1 MATPKQDP
9 GPFSSLFDYKEEQ
22 KKLDERKKQQ
32 EDSQKKIMRTN
43 ALGEAFRL
51 LVDAVGGSQGAS
63 ILPRPVNP
71 AIFQASEKLQGYDK
85 DYRSQS
91 ENLRLQDLRTKEL
104 DLQHGLGL
112 EAEGRQKAYEGQ
124 KLADQ
129 RAWEGEKLDQANK
142 QQLERD
148 KLNAGYAK
156 DLENTR
162 SKNDLGQIQERYK
175 GELDK
180 ITTKSQEDLK
190 KVGALQVARYDDP
203 NQTEPLNRDT
213 IIGMFKDLKQ
223 YLSDKGVYPTMH
235 PAILQTKDQGNISN
249 DDLRKLVAEYPE
261 FFAPRFPQLTGGA
274 PLPQQQQLTPLE
286 KRKQRYDEELEKIII
301 NLNLSPRERAR
312 KIKALQKNNKD
323 IIEMEPATEEYIP
336 TGAEVF
342 KDGKQDFS
350 EFMKT
355 WQLQNQ

>member
-9 GPFSSLFDYKEEQ
+9 GPFTALFDYKEEQ

-63 ILPRPVNP
+63 IVPRPANP
-71 AIFQASEKLQGYDK
+71 AIFQASERLQGYDK

-104 DLQHGLGL
+104 DLQHGLGV
-112 EAEGRQKAYEGQ
+112 EAEGR
-124 KLADQ
+124 Q

-180 ITTKSQEDLK
+180 ITTKSQEDLRK
-190 KVGALQVARYDDP
+190 AGALQVARYDDP

-213 IIGMFKDLKQ
+213 VIGMFKDLKQ

-249 DDLRKLVAEYPE
+249 DDLRKLVADYPE

-286 KRKQRYDEELEKIII
+286 KRKQRYDEELEKIIV

-323 IIEMEPATEEYIP
+323 IIEMEPATEEFIP
-336 TGAEVF
+336 VGADGATDVSSIF
-342 KDGKQDFS
+342 K
-350 EFMKT
+350 
-355 WQLQNQ
+355 